1 MRMDGAR
8 TVTGVKRLKVFFLD
22 RSTGRS
28 LQSQL
33 VEVIKK
39 LIRDGEL
46 AAAEALP
53 SSRELAET
61 LKVSRN
67 TVVYAY
73 DRLISEGYLEST
85 QRSGIFVASTAD
97 ALQATAAAAASSKH
111 RPVRPQLSLLNSGLS
126 KGPTPF
132 RPSQPDVT
140 LFPMPVWN
148 RMRSQAIR
156 AHGSRLLNYNAGA
169 TLGLRELRQHLADY
183 LSESRGVR
191 CEWWQIAITSGSQQ
205 AIYLLAQLLLQPGDT
220 VFMED
225 PGYAGANRA
234 WTAARANVRYFAMD
248 DEGVTFPPFSPAV
261 KLAYVTP
268 SRQLPLG
275 VSLSLRRRLAV
286 VASAAETGT
295 WVIEDDYDSEFR
307 YVAPP
312 VPSLQSLD
320 NANRIIYVGTFSK
333 LLFPSLRLGYAVLP
347 PALVDSFAEL
357 RATAEEHG
365 PMIEQATLARFLDSS
380 DFFSHIR
387 RCRRHYAERQSV
399 FLDAAKKANLPFHFP
414 YTDGGM
420 NLTGLLTSRQNDL
433 QLSDR
438 LTTAGLDVPALSAYQ
453 HKNELRGLV
462 FGFTAFTPERIRRG
476 VHLVEKTLLS
486 PR

>member
-1 MRMDGAR
+1 MDGAR
-8 TVTGVKRLKVFFLD
+8 IVIGVKRLKVFFLD
-22 RSTGRS
+22 RSSARS
-28 LQSQL
+28 LQTQL
-33 VEVIKK
+33 VEAIKR
-39 LIRDGEL
+39 LIREGEL
-46 AAAEALP
+46 AATEALP

-61 LKVSRN
+61 LKISRN

-73 DRLISEGYLEST
+73 DRLISEGYLESAE
-85 QRSGIFVASTAD
+85 RSGVFVAATAN
-97 ALQATAAAAASSKH
+97 ALQATTAASTIPKH
-111 RPVRPQLSLLNSGLS
+111 KPVRPQLSLLNSGLS

-148 RMRSQAIR
+148 RMRNQAIR
-156 AHGSRLLNYNAGA
+156 AHGSRLLHYNAGA
-169 TLGLRELRQHLADY
+169 TLGLRQLRQLLADY
-183 LSESRGVR
+183 LNESRGVR

-205 AIYLLAQLLLQPGDT
+205 AIYLLAQMLLQPGDT
-220 VFMED
+220 VYMED
-225 PGYAGANRA
+225 PGYAGAKRA
-234 WTAARANVRYFAMD
+234 WAAAGASVKYFPID
-248 DEGVTFPPFSPAV
+248 EEGVSFPPFNPTV

-275 VSLSLRRRLAV
+275 VSLSLRRRLSL
-286 VASAAETGT
+286 VASAAAAGT

-347 PALVDSFAEL
+347 PTLVDPFAEL

-365 PMIEQATLARFLDSS
+365 PMLEQATLARFLDSG

-387 RCRRHYAERQSV
+387 RCRRHYAERQST
-399 FLDAAKKANLPFHFP
+399 FLDAIKKTGLPFTFP

-420 NLTGLLTSRQNDL
+420 NLTGLVTNRQNDL

-438 LTTAGLDVPALSAYQ
+438 LVAAGLDVPALSTYQ
-453 HKNELRGLV
+453 HKSLLQGLV
-462 FGFTAFTPERIRRG
+462 FGFTAFTPARIRRG
-476 VHLVEKTLLS
+476 VHLLEKTLLAS
-486 PR
+486 S